1 MNLILLIFSTDS
13 NSKLQEVRRNS
24 EVYSDLEDELDVLN
38 NSIEKTKQRL
48 RERVEDFR
56 ILHQQYQIS
65 QADMD
70 IDRLIYKLNFSRQL
84 ALILLSTIRVDS
96 VERAEELL
104 YMSRK
109 LSQPRNKEFFRK
121 RLQENTVHRH

>member
-1 MNLILLIFSTDS
+1 MNLILIFSTDS

-104 YMSRK
+104 DMSRK